1 MPSSFYTNYSDEK
14 FIDKLKKS
22 IDTCQA
28 FYFSVSVYFGRKD
41 QSSQLISPPVT
52 DK

>member
-1 MPSSFYTNYSDEK
+1 MEIRAY
-14 FIDKLKKS
+14 DKEYIPDAQKCLG
-22 IDTCQA
+22 DA
-28 FYFSVSVYFGRKD
+28 FDFAVYFGRKD